1 MTIQE
6 ETLPSIILGDTQMY
20 TTMRVPLHVYIIHNH
35 YKHAHCKVTLPQYSI
50 NARSSKKI

>member
-6 ETLPSIILGDTQMY
+6 QTLPSVILGDTQMY
-20 TTMRVPLHVYIIHNH
+20 TTMRVPLHVYIHNH
-35 YKHAHCKVTLPQYSI
+35 YKHTHCKITPPQYPI

>member
-6 ETLPSIILGDTQMY
+6 ETLPSIILDDTQMY